1 MALSN
6 ESPAMVFYDIAFRPP
21 VESTAAAPNPWK
33 ARYALNLKGVPYKT
47 QWVQM
52 PDIANLRQK
61 IGAPASRKFADGTD
75 YYTLPMLTD
84 STTNAILGD
93 SFDIALYLQRQ
104 YSNSGTGDLFP
115 PQTLDFQYEHDTA
128 FMIPLSER
136 EEGEFGEYVRFNTSV
151 DSVFTA
157 HVMLMAPGM
166 QFDPAHE
173 EAIQAMFAKRAGVE
187 TLEAIEFGA
196 EDRAKMMVSLRDSL
210 AGLVKLMS
218 RNETGP
224 FILGHQASYADCIV
238 GGWLRMMKMT
248 LPASEWEEVMG
259 WYDGV
264 LRKFYLG
271 LEQFA
276 EVK

>member
-1 MALSN
+1 MALSGDT
-6 ESPAMVFYDIAFRPP
+6 PAMVFYDIAFRPP
-21 VESTAAAPNPWK
+21 YESTPAAPNPWK

-52 PDIANLRQK
+52 PDIANVRQK
-61 IGAPASRKFADGTD
+61 VGAPACRKFADGTD

-84 STTNAILGD
+84 STTNSVLGD
-93 SFDIALYLQRQ
+93 SFDIALYLQKQ
-104 YSNSGTGDLFP
+104 YPESGTGDLFP
-115 PQTLDFQYEHDTA
+115 TQKLDFKYEHDTA
-128 FMIPLSER
+128 FLVPLSER
-136 EEGEFGEYVRFNTSV
+136 EEGEHGEYVRFNRSV

-166 QFDPAHE
+166 QFDPAYAE
-173 EAIQAMFAKRAGVE
+173 EIHAMFAKRAGVE
-187 TLEAIEFGA
+187 KLEPIVFGA
-196 EDRAKMMVSLRDSL
+196 EDRAKMTVSLRDSL
-210 AGLVKLMS
+210 AGLVKVLN

-224 FILGHQASYADCIV
+224 FILGHQATYADCIV

-259 WYDGV
+259 WYDGA
-264 LRKFYLG
+264 LGRFYLR